1 MTQGLMM
8 LSPPAVEP
16 VGLEEAKAY
25 LGVLDGAEDALISN
39 LITAARQAV
48 EQYCGRVLISQNWR
62 LTLDQW
68 PQEVSDQGVGQDDV
82 GLCSARSSVGGGRI
96 AIRLPKPPLQSVL
109 AVRIYSAAGLAA
121 TLPASN
127 FVVDGSTTPGRMV
140 MISGASLSVIGQ
152 AVRGLE
158 IDFTAGY
165 GASANDVPAVLRQ
178 AVLQAV
184 KALYGRDGDA
194 SLAAALRVAIF
205 YRVRRV
211 A

>member
-1 MTQGLMM
+1 M